1 MLDFREFCDEVCK
14 KNERVIDNPSLT
26 NLLKEISILF
36 CAKVYTYFFDIHKS
50 MILRYFSICK
60 KVYDFISEVSKK
72 ELSIAEKEK
81 VNMLAE
87 GFTITGNWLLRLILE
102 KVVDICDTKF
112 IH

>member
-36 CAKVYTYFFDIHKS
+36 CSKVYTYFFDIHKS